1 MIKWINL
8 TEEQKRTSISQAALK
23 SGAAE
28 RAIEKDWWVTLT
40 LKALFTGPYA
50 QSLVFKGGTSLSKCY
65 NLIQR
70 FSEDIDIVLDPQL
83 LGMEYQE
90 APTKSFLNKLRRGGC
105 KFTTTELL
113 KSVETGLIS
122 IGVPKGLLT
131 IYAEEVP
138 ANMPDKDPQTIYIVY
153 PSLYESSNYIKNI
166 VKIEV
171 GVRAKIE
178 PFSMVLIESMLNQ
191 FFPNKAY
198 GEEPF
203 EVRAVDARKTFIEK
217 ACLLH
222 EELRKPDRARI
233 RTERMSRHF
242 YDLVRMMDTDI
253 CVRALADKEL
263 YASIIKHRSFYNKMP
278 GVDYQLLEAQTI
290 DFVPDGELME
300 AFSKDYENM
309 LKEMIYGESIEPKNL
324 FERIRALQ
332 STFRNG
338 N

>member
-8 TEEQKRTSISQAALK
+8 TEAQRRTSIAQAALM

-65 NLIQR
+65 KLIQR
-70 FSEDIDIVLDPQL
+70 FSEDIDIVLDPQV
-83 LGMEYQE
+83 LGMEYRE
-90 APTKSFLNKLRRGGC
+90 EPTKSFLNRLKRRGC
-105 KFTTTELL
+105 MFTTTELL
-113 KSVETGLIS
+113 KSLEVQLAS
-122 IGVPKGLLT
+122 IGIPQGLLT
-131 IYAEEVP
+131 IYAEEV
-138 ANMPDKDPQTIYIVY
+138 AMNMPDKDPQTIYIIY

-178 PFSMVLIESMLNQ
+178 PYSMIPIESMLNQ

-198 GEEPF
+198 GEAPF

-217 ACLLH
+217 AFLLH
-222 EELRKPDRARI
+222 EELKKPDRAKI

-242 YDLVRMMDTDI
+242 YDLVRMMDTEI
-253 CVRALADKEL
+253 CTQALADKEL
-263 YASIIKHRSFYNKMP
+263 YAAIIKHRSFYNKIP
-278 GVDYQLLEAQTI
+278 GVNYQLLGVQTI
-290 DFVPDGELME
+290 DFVPDEELLE
-300 AFSKDYENM
+300 AFSKDYETM
-309 LKEMIYGESIEPKNL
+309 REEMIYGESIEAKNL
-324 FERIRALQ
+324 FKKITALQ
-332 STFRNG
+332 STFRNS